1 MRRDSSWY
9 NARSLTFRQGVP
21 VRLTHL
27 ITVTSALAGV
37 LGCSTGDPVAPAR
50 AAGAPQATIQG
61 LEQTVQLF
69 PAEPSQGEQLRI
81 VSVVVNKNA
90 APTDVVSRICGLDT
104 GGDLDLTGSGF
115 MCAGYS
121 MYAELAPGESVAGND
136 VRVVTS
142 APGSYTLRVRH
153 LLLPDTWVEVPV
165 VVR

>member
-1 MRRDSSWY
+1 MIR
-9 NARSLTFRQGVP
+9 TFVSDISVHPDLNGLPLSV
-21 VRLTHL
+21 LHG
-27 ITVTSALAGV
+27 LAQ
-37 LGCSTGDPVAPAR
+37 LANN

-90 APTDVVSRICGLDT
+90 ASTDVVSRICGLDT
-104 GGDLDLTGSGF
+104 GGDLVLAGSAF

-121 MYAELAPGESVAGND
+121 MYAELAPGESVTGSD
-136 VRVVTS
+136 VRVVAS

-153 LLLPDTWVEVPV
+153 LLVPDAWVEVPV